1 MGDDDVRLL
10 TKIATLY
17 YKNGFTQAQIAQ
29 RLGMSRQ
36 TVGRRL
42 DKALVTGVIE
52 IHIRSPLL
60 YAAELELQIEKAF
73 NLAEVIVVKPAA
85 ETEEA
90 IKEALGEA
98 GAEFLQRRVQQEDVV
113 AVSWS
118 STVLQCAM
126 RLRPTEARRV
136 TVTQMN
142 GSMDRTSYSTRAEYI
157 IDCIARAF
165 EGQALPLVAPMMVD
179 KPEIKDSL
187 LSDSRIAAALELASR
202 ADIALFGIGDVSEQ
216 SSLYKAGYVD
226 DAMLHYL
233 QAAGAAGDICGRFFD
248 AEGRLCVPE
257 LDQRTL
263 AIELDTLRSRKV
275 AVAIAGGLHKTLAIL
290 GTLRGG
296 YANVLITDEQTARAL
311 LDSRSDN

>member
-1 MGDDDVRLL
+1 MSDDDVRLL

-42 DKALVTGVIE
+42 DTALAAGVVE
-52 IHIRSPLL
+52 INIRSPLL
-60 YAAELELQIEKAF
+60 YAAELELQIERAF
-73 NLAEVIVVKPAA
+73 DLAEVIVVKPAA

-90 IKEALGEA
+90 IKEALGQA
-98 GAEFLQRRVQQEDVV
+98 GAEFLQRRVQREDII

-126 RLRPTEARRV
+126 HLRPSEARRV
-136 TVTQMN
+136 TVVQMN
-142 GSMDRTSYSTRAEYI
+142 GSLDRTSYSTRAEYI

-165 EGQALPLVAPMMVD
+165 EGQALPLVVPMMVD

-187 LSDSRIAAALELASR
+187 LSDSRIAAALDLASR
-202 ADIALFGIGDVSEQ
+202 ADIALFGIGDVSVQ

-226 DAMLHYL
+226 DVMLHQL
-233 QAAGAAGDICGRFFD
+233 QAAGTAGDICGRFFD
-248 AEGRLCVPE
+248 ASGRLCAPE
-257 LDQRTL
+257 LDRRTL
-263 AIELDTLRSRKV
+263 AIDLDTLRGRKV
-275 AVAIAGGLHKTLAIL
+275 AAAVAGGLHKTSAIQ
-290 GTLRGG
+290 GALRGG
-296 YANVLITDEQTARAL
+296 YANVLITDEQTAHAL
-311 LDSRSDN
+311 LANR